1 MSPVRFVT
9 LAAVGAAALAAA
21 GCGGGG
27 GGYGGGSSSSAS
39 KPPAS
44 SSTVSVKSTSLG
56 RILVDGSDRTL
67 YLFAKDSGPKS
78 TCSGACSA
86 NWPPFTTRS
95 KPQAGSGASSSAIKT
110 TKRSD
115 GKLQVIYN
123 GHPLYYYSGDQSA
136 GQMNGEGVNAFGAK
150 WFVLSPAGDKVVK
163 TGSSGSSSSGGYG
176 GY

>member
-1 MSPVRFVT
+1 MSGVRLFS
-9 LAAVGAAALAAA
+9 LAAVATAALAAA

-27 GGYGGGSSSSAS
+27 GSSKNASPS
-39 KPPAS
+39 KPAAS
-44 SSTVSVKSTSLG
+44 NSTVSVKSTSLG
-56 RILVDGSDRTL
+56 SILVDGSGRTL
-67 YLFAKDSGPKS
+67 YLFGKDTGPKS

-86 NWPPFTTRS
+86 NWPPFTTRA

-110 TKRSD
+110 TTRTD

-123 GHPLYYYSGDQSA
+123 GHPLYYFSGDQSA

-163 TGSSGSSSSGGYG
+163 TGSSGGSSSSRGYG

>member
-1 MSPVRFVT
+1 MSGVRLFS
-9 LAAVGAAALAAA
+9 LAAVAAAALAAA

-27 GGYGGGSSSSAS
+27 GSSSNESPS
-39 KPPAS
+39 KPAAS

-56 RILVDGSDRTL
+56 RILVDGSGRTL
-67 YLFAKDSGPKS
+67 YLFGKDTGPKS

-110 TKRSD
+110 TPRSD

-123 GHPLYYYSGDQSA
+123 GHPLYYFSGDQSA

-163 TGSSGSSSSGGYG
+163 AGSSGGSSSSRGYG